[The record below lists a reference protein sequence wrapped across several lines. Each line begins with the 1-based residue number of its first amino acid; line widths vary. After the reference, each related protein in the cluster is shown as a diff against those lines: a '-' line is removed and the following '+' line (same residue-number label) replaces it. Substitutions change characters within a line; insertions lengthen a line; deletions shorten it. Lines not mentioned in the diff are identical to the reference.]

1 MLEKASKKFP
11 AAQCK
16 YNIGQP
22 WRHVK
27 PFLYLSSPQS
37 VNTVPLILTT
47 LSLSLSLSHSLF
59 LFLYLFLYHSFSLQV
74 PPTPEKSSRARIL
87 RSLCKLSSLWNPGLE
102 PCILEWCGP
111 WIVLDEKPEKS
122 VIHFLANHFFYLL
135 IKICMLQKLKI

>member
-16 YNIGQP
+16 YIIGQP

-27 PFLYLSSPQS
+27 PFLSLSSPQS

-47 LSLSLSLSHSLF
+47 LSLSLT
-59 LFLYLFLYHSFSLQV
+59 HSFSLSLPFSLPLFLPLQV
-74 PPTPEKSSRARIL
+74 PPSPVKSSRAGIL
-87 RSLCKLSSLWNPGLE
+87 RSLYKTFVFVE
-102 PCILEWCGP
+102 PRFRSILVWCRP

-122 VIHFLANHFFYLL
+122 VIYFLINNFFIY
-135 IKICMLQKLKI
+135 